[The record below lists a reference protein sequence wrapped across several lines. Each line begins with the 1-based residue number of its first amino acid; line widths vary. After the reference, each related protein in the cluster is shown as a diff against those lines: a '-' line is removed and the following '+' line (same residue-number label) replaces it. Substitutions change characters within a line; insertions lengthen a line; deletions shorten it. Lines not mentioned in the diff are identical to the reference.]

1 MTTFVYNVCWHIT
14 NEHRPGFLMAFLWII
29 HITLLFFYFNEP
41 NRVGLEELKQK
52 EFRRE
57 NIEEEKLNN
66 KEAGQTIESCLSD
79 DYESERLGLKEIE
92 KKEEPNEGAFSCFK
106 HITFAVRICMTL
118 IFIKRITLESVMGST
133 SILTKNRYGWNVKS
147 VGVLQFINGLL
158 VIPLSILSGWSSQ
171 YYEDRYLMLWLLSIA
186 TGAIFSLIDFSDL
199 MNHDNETY
207 NEGSFFAV
215 GQVRYII
222 ANFVA
227 FGSIEA
233 CESFVASAL
242 SKVVPSALASGTF
255 NSGLLTTLVGTVS
268 FVKRM

>member
-1 MTTFVYNVCWHIT
+1 
-14 NEHRPGFLMAFLWII
+14 
-29 HITLLFFYFNEP
+29 
-41 NRVGLEELKQK
+41 
-52 EFRRE
+52 
-57 NIEEEKLNN
+57 
-66 KEAGQTIESCLSD
+66 
-79 DYESERLGLKEIE
+79 
-92 KKEEPNEGAFSCFK
+92 
-106 HITFAVRICMTL
+106 
-118 IFIKRITLESVMGST
+118 MGST

-186 TGAIFSLIDFSDL
+186 TFAIFSLIDFSDL

-207 NEGSFFAV
+207 NEESLFAV
-215 GQVRYII
+215 GQIRYIV

-255 NSGLLTTLVGTVS
+255 NSGLLTTLVGTSGRTVGDLFITSMGYMDLRNLMNLLFVPS
-268 FVKRM
+268 FLLMVLMVALVWRNYDILAV